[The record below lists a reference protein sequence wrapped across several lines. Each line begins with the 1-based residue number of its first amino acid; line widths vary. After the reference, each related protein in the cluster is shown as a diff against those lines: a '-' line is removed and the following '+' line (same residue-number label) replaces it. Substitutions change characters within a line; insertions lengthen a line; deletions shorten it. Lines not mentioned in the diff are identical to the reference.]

1 MLSGRRGGGC
11 LGTRAAGRGGRP
23 AAGRGIGRMPLGNRS
38 ITGVV
43 PGVLVGSLGAP
54 FGFAS
59 LILWFFS
66 SYITR
71 MVVALN
77 DSIIG
82 KSGLTAT
89 AARRSCLTWRRHP
102 RADRRQPRNHAGPI
116 QVERSSKLPGITHHV
131 GKTIQVNKTGPRV
144 ELDVL

>member
-11 LGTRAAGRGGRP
+11 VGTRAAGRGGRP

-71 MVVALN
+71 KVVALN

-82 KSGLTAT
+82 KTAMESMLET
-89 AARRSCLTWRRHP
+89 IHPWRCQGCIVSSRLSHAA
-102 RADRRQPRNHAGPI
+102 
-116 QVERSSKLPGITHHV
+116 
-131 GKTIQVNKTGPRV
+131 
-144 ELDVL
+144 